1 MPFLAAIHAGGFED
15 RFKAARRG
23 NSERRCIRLRH
34 VEEQRPSGRPC
45 SERVEQTFCR
55 GGVVREQ
62 GTDLDAAPAG
72 PCDAIS
78 LQSAVIRHTQR
89 NVGFRSEPGV
99 QEVRPYATE
108 MRPVVEGDG
117 GRVFRPE
124 IRDAGSG
131 SRRRDIFATVE
142 TDLAVTPLPS
152 SLVADGFE
160 KLGPQDGLSRIGDY
174 QLKLEKAATIGSAGK
189 AFSQHVELS
198 FGEMQTP

>member
-1 MPFLAAIHAGGFED
+1 MP
-15 RFKAARRG
+15 KM
-23 NSERRCIRLRH
+23 
-34 VEEQRPSGRPC
+34 RPSGSCHSLPPYMRAVSKTGSRLRDSATRNAAAFGSGTSKNSGRPVALAA
-45 SERVEQTFCR
+45 SASNRRSAVA
-55 GGVVREQ
+55 GSVREQ

-78 LQSAVIRHTQR
+78 LRSAVIHHTQR
-89 NVGFRSEPGV
+89 NVGFRSEPGA

-142 TDLAVTPLPS
+142 ADLAMAPLPS

-160 KLGPQDGLSRIGDY
+160 KLGPQHGLSRIGDY
-174 QLKLEKAATIGSAGK
+174 QLKL
-189 AFSQHVELS
+189 
-198 FGEMQTP
+198 